1 MARTT
6 VANQL
11 AAIHK
16 QRELLNKKEQALKSK
31 SHDKVLAQI
40 VKMAKD
46 AGLTASDITK
56 AMSSGKPAK
65 ANKAAKKEEK
75 EYRVTCDKLVGSIRC
90 NTSSDS
96 WLRIKN
102 HPDFA
107 GTKDEDQLFNL
118 PRFIRLLRAT
128 HEEQKGPMALK
139 NKLDDIKEMRQKT
152 SETKI
157 RRVSQK
163 N

>member
-11 AAIHK
+11 AAIRK

-46 AGLTASDITK
+46 AGLTAPDITK

-65 ANKAAKKEEK
+65 ATKAAKKGALAGK
-75 EYRVTCDKLVGSIRC
+75 KVAPKYRNPANPEQTWTGRGVSPTWVQALKA
-90 NTSSDS
+90 
-96 WLRIKN
+96 
-102 HPDFA
+102 A
-107 GTKDEDQLFNL
+107 GTLDTALIT
-118 PRFIRLLRAT
+118 PAAT
-128 HEEQKGPMALK
+128 AA
-139 NKLDDIKEMRQKT
+139 
-152 SETKI
+152 
-157 RRVSQK
+157 
-163 N
+163 